1 MANDSV
7 SDQMRAQPAGARGGH
22 GRGLLTLWFV
32 VTALW
37 TAATVLRID
46 RIWVPGLGWPAVL
59 AHPFTWVS
67 LLLPPAVFGGM
78 LFAAARYLARADR
91 F

>member
-1 MANDSV
+1 MADDSV
-7 SDQMRAQPAGARGGH
+7 SDQMRARPAGARGVNGH
-22 GRGLLTLWFV
+22 RLPALWFV
-32 VTALW
+32 VTTLW

-46 RIWVPGLGWPAVL
+46 RVWVPSLGWPTVL
-59 AHPFTWVS
+59 AHPFTWAS
-67 LLLPPAVFGGM
+67 LLLPPGVFGGM